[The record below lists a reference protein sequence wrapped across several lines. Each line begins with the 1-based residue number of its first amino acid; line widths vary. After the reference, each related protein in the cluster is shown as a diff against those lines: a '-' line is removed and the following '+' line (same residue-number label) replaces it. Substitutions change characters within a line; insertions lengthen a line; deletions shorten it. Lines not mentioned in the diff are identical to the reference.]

1 MDCIV
6 LGRRREEVKGEWRKP
21 HELNDLFSLPDIVPE
36 IKLRR
41 VRWAG
46 NVARMGER
54 KGVYM
59 VLLWKPEGK

>member
-6 LGRRREEVKGEWRKP
+6 FERRSEEVKGEWRKP
-21 HELNDLFSLPDIVPE
+21 HELNDLFSSPDIVRV

-41 VRWAG
+41 VRWAQH
-46 NVARMGER
+46 VARMGER

-59 VLLWKPEGK
+59 VLLGKPEGK